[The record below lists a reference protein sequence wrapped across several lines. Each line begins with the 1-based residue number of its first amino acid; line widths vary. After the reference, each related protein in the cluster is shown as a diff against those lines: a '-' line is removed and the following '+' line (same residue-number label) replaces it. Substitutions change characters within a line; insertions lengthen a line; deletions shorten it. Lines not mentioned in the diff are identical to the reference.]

1 MIAKY
6 IQELL
11 ENNNRVIIP
20 DFGAFL
26 VRATSKNKDKKDLA
40 LKLEDIYFSPFLK
53 FNDELLSKYIIE
65 KENISKEE
73 ANSKISEF
81 IKLVK
86 TELDNEKPF
95 IIENFGKFI
104 IDKQGKVQFITVAK
118 EGLKEKKEVPKTTK
132 GATKVSKEPKAKI
145 KSETL
150 TTKPAKTINEKKQ
163 AEIKSDKKEP
173 EKAEAIKQ
181 IPTVKSEPSQKITR
195 HTKAKTVSQPKK
207 SINKGLVWSVAIGV
221 PVAVIFIWA
230 MLNLDTVNDFIKK
243 EKKPEE
249 IKIEKLKA
257 KVSKI
262 EVKKKEAVKEVS
274 ETDVKKT
281 EKKLDD
287 TASKTELKGTA
298 IQRGKYYIVAGSF
311 RNENFA
317 ENFAEKLKKQG
328 YKAEKL
334 TRPNGMFAVSYA
346 SYKDKQKALA
356 EINYLTKEKNLKA
369 WLLYY

>member
-1 MIAKY
+1 MIATY

-11 ENNNRVIIP
+11 ETNNRVIVP

-65 KENISKEE
+65 KENVNKEE
-73 ANSKISEF
+73 ANKQISDF
-81 IKLVK
+81 ISLVK
-86 TELDNEKPF
+86 KELDNEKPF
-95 IIENFGKFI
+95 VIKDFGKFI
-104 IDKQGKVQFITVAK
+104 IDKQGKIQFITVAK

-132 GATKVSKEPKAKI
+132 GATKVSKEPKTKI

-150 TTKPAKTINEKKQ
+150 TTKSAKTINEKKQ
-163 AEIKSDKKEP
+163 AEKKSDKKEP

-181 IPTVKSEPSQKITR
+181 IPTVESEPSQKITK
-195 HTKAKTVSQPKK
+195 HTKAKAVSQPKK

-249 IKIEKLKA
+249 IKIEKLKT
-257 KVSKI
+257 KVPKI
-262 EVKKKEAVKEVS
+262 EVKKEVDKTKVKE
-274 ETDVKKT
+274 E
-281 EKKLDD
+281 EKNLVNTKN
-287 TASKTELKGTA
+287 KTELKNTA
-298 IQRGKYYIVAGSF
+298 VKTRGKYYIIAGSF
-311 RNENFA
+311 KNENFA
-317 ENFAEKLKKQG
+317 DNFVEKLKKQA

-346 SYKDKQKALA
+346 SYTDKQKALA

>member
-1 MIAKY
+1 MH
-6 IQELL
+6 E
-11 ENNNRVIIP
+11 ENQ
-20 DFGAFL
+20 
-26 VRATSKNKDKKDLA
+26 TK
-40 LKLEDIYFSPFLK
+40 KLEDIYFSPFLK

-73 ANSKISEF
+73 ANSKINEF

-132 GATKVSKEPKAKI
+132 GATKVSKEPKTKI

-181 IPTVKSEPSQKITR
+181 IPTVESEPSQKITK
-195 HTKAKTVSQPKK
+195 HTKAKAVSQPKK

-230 MLNLDTVNDFIKK
+230 MLNLDTVNPFTYTHT
-243 EKKPEE
+243 KPPE
-249 IKIEKLKA
+249 
-257 KVSKI
+257 SK
-262 EVKKKEAVKEVS
+262 
-274 ETDVKKT
+274 
-281 EKKLDD
+281 
-287 TASKTELKGTA
+287 
-298 IQRGKYYIVAGSF
+298 
-311 RNENFA
+311 
-317 ENFAEKLKKQG
+317 
-328 YKAEKL
+328 
-334 TRPNGMFAVSYA
+334 
-346 SYKDKQKALA
+346 
-356 EINYLTKEKNLKA
+356 
-369 WLLYY
+369 